1 MLARS
6 LLTNTGRRL
15 YQLKLI
21 ATMEL
26 LAIFVTIHYPKKE
39 KKISQRW
46 YLQSKKNHEGLS
58 NSTNFWSAESTCYQS
73 SLCGQRMLGNVGVE
87 KLLQLCTILF
97 KYIVKEGKDCT
108 FDVAIL
114 EPVQWYG
121 NDIHS

>member
-46 YLQSKKNHEGLS
+46 LVTAMTAMKGYQIALPFDLQKVRVTSPHFVDRECWE
-58 NSTNFWSAESTCYQS
+58 T
-73 SLCGQRMLGNVGVE
+73 
-87 KLLQLCTILF
+87 
-97 KYIVKEGKDCT
+97 
-108 FDVAIL
+108 
-114 EPVQWYG
+114 
-121 NDIHS
+121 